1 MAPGS
6 FESDKARRAFWEKA
20 ETDLQDPEGVRRKY
34 AGGASLFWKIVVG
47 ILFLALAACVIF
59 I

>member
-6 FESDKARRAFWEKA
+6 FESDKGRRAIWDQA

-34 AGGASLFWKIVVG
+34 AGGASLFWKIAAV
-47 ILFLALAACVIF
+47 IFFLALAACVIF
-59 I
+59 L